1 MCLFKCTPSY
11 VAIIFTG
18 DLSAKI
24 EDALALSNKFLIA
37 LVENHKS
44 MQQII
49 HEKIGSS
56 LLDIM
61 EALMRLPGL
70 RATLR
75 GMMLTNSK

>member
-1 MCLFKCTPSY
+1 ML
-11 VAIIFTG
+11 IFTG
-18 DLSAKI
+18 DLSERIA
-24 EDALALSNKFLIA
+24 DALVVSNKFLIA

-56 LLDIM
+56 LLDVM

-75 GMMLTNSK
+75 GMMLPNSK